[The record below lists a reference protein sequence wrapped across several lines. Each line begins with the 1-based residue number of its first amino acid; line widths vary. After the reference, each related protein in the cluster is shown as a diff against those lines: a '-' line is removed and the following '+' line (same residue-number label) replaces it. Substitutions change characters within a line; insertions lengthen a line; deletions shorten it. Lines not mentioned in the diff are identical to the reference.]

1 MQITSQE
8 SGDNKTEPRT
18 RSKITGLSILQS
30 VVAGFFGIQK
40 DSNRVR
46 DFESGK
52 FWHFFVAGGIFVIVF
67 MLLVYGAVRYLIATS

>member
-1 MQITSQE
+1 MDQKQVE
-8 SGDNKTEPRT
+8 NKTSSGT
-18 RSKITGLSILQS
+18 SSKITGLSIIQS
-30 VVAGFFGIQK
+30 VLAGFFGIQK

-52 FWHFFVAGGIFVIVF
+52 FWHFFVAGGVFVILF